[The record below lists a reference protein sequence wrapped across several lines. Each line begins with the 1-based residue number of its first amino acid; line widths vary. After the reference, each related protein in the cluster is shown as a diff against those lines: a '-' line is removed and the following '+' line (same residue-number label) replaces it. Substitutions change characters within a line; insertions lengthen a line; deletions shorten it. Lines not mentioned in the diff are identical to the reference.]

1 MMPAPMIL
9 MFASLF
15 LPMESCQAKA
25 LKPFISDILELL
37 NSTSISIVIS
47 GDFFQEYDATEISIS
62 NPTSFLCYTLE
73 DEVDEIVERLIF
85 QKSREGL
92 DLVLFLG
99 SNHTEILDRLVNEEK
114 IFNAG
119 VIGLLPEEDYGR
131 ERFLL
136 RLNTKLVFYAW
147 EEDHFVLKERY
158 AVRGIVVESDI
169 SNWTESV
176 GFKVEKPQ
184 IWERRTNLLGS
195 DVKVASV
202 HLLPLHE
209 LYFEDANYETG
220 KITGGSGFFIEPLN
234 YLAKKL
240 NFTLVFST
248 PEDGKFGAVDGNGT
262 WNGLMGMVL
271 AGEADLAA
279 AALTR
284 TEERDAVTAFSITL
298 LQEES
303 TLAAPMSSKHATNFW
318 VYVDIFPASTWA
330 MCGLMIA
337 VIASGFTIIHASGI
351 NSLRE
356 TNKSS
361 GRVDIFNAM
370 GLSALGSTVQLP
382 YEVCVRHL
390 PSKILFFFAG
400 IGTYVLF
407 AHYSANLTAQM
418 TSGPKQSAVKS
429 FDDAWNGD
437 YKVVVQESTSMHM
450 FLEHSSPGT
459 AMHQVYFETMKNDP
473 DSFVTNLSEA
483 LDAVYY
489 DDKTLTFTSTLY
501 EFMEEGSRLDFLDIQ
516 GHITAF
522 LPINVIFS
530 IRAPY

>member
-25 LKPFISDILELL
+25 LQPFISDILELL

-99 SNHTEILDRLVNEEK
+99 SNHTEILARLVNEEK

-169 SNWTESV
+169 GNWTESV

-195 DVKVASV
+195 VVKVASV